1 MGCDLLD
8 EGNFSPRERAV
19 LTRAGRILEAKVR
32 AQSDVLN
39 SPTLVRQWL
48 RVRFT
53 GLEREMFG
61 VVFLDIQNRFLDF
74 EVLFA
79 GTLTQ
84 TSVFPREVVKA
95 ALVRNAAGVMFV
107 HNHPSGCAEPSHA
120 DQVLTQALK
129 QALATIDTK
138 VLDHFIVAGPA
149 VLSFAERGLV

>member
-1 MGCDLLD
+1 MRPWAAI
-8 EGNFSPRERAV
+8 FWTKAISPLARERAV
-19 LTRAGRILEAKVR
+19 LTRAGRILETKVR

-79 GTLTQ
+79 RTLTQ

-95 ALVRNAAGVMFV
+95 ALVRNAAAVMFV
-107 HNHPSGCAEPSHA
+107 HNHPSGDPEPSEEDMSITA
-120 DQVLTQALK
+120 
-129 QALATIDTK
+129 I
-138 VLDHFIVAGPA
+138 
-149 VLSFAERGLV
+149 RR

>member
-8 EGNFSPRERAV
+8 EGNFSPSERAV

-32 AQSDVLN
+32 AQADVLN

-79 GTLTQ
+79 GEFNEN
-84 TSVFPREVVKA
+84 SE
-95 ALVRNAAGVMFV
+95 MIY
-107 HNHPSGCAEPSHA
+107 
-120 DQVLTQALK
+120 VLRK
-129 QALATIDTK
+129 
-138 VLDHFIVAGPA
+138 
-149 VLSFAERGLV
+149 R